1 MVQDKKGG
9 DISVQALRACRVC
22 SLEPECLHWNLNPDE
37 SQRLERIVEQPP
49 TLNGGYHLFRVGDG
63 FEALYAV
70 RFGAFKTY
78 AFDGR
83 GNEHVLGFSLAGEL
97 IGFDGVYSRRHGCS
111 AMALQDSDVCVLP
124 YSGLAPLMGT
134 MGRLRE
140 QILRLAG
147 RDFRNHQF
155 GDGQPVEERLARFLV
170 DLGERTAAAGGSD
183 AAFELPMSA
192 EDIAS
197 YLRLDGDAL
206 AEAFATLDRNG
217 VLEVDGPT
225 VRVRDRSSLVR
236 LAAG

>member
-1 MVQDKKGG
+1 MSLQGR
-9 DISVQALRACRVC
+9 QACRVC
-22 SLEPECLHWNLNPDE
+22 SLEPECLHWNLDAAE
-37 SQRLERIVEQPP
+37 SQHMEHIVQQPP
-49 TLNGGYHLFRVGDG
+49 TLSGGYHLFRVGDG

-70 RFGAFKTY
+70 RVGAFKTY

-111 AMALQDSDVCVLP
+111 AVALQDSDVCELP
-124 YSGLAPLMGT
+124 YSGLAPLMGS

-147 RDFRNHQF
+147 REFRNHQF
-155 GDGQPVEERLARFLV
+155 GDGQPAEGRLARFFV
-170 DLGERTAAAGGSD
+170 DLGERTVAAGGSD
-183 AAFELPMSA
+183 AAFELPMSR

-206 AEAFATLDRNG
+206 AEAFATFDGNG

-225 VRVRDRSSLVR
+225 VRVRDRSSLLR